1 MGGLW
6 WAGWVGR
13 RISNGDD
20 EQEENGLV
28 VAQLVSLQILCW
40 TDVPSYSNFGFKK
53 KSLLLVFFREFPF
66 IGQLWIWFSVT
77 DLNERNKISS
87 PVDVKEKE
95 QLVTDIKYSKS
106 HLLFPHH
113 WLLPLERFFWVVHFF
128 LFPLCSLRVCLSVC
142 VAYFFLLLCLFL
154 LLPSQSVELGSACVF
169 ITGGPPRSTR
179 FVVVTT
185 SKVNS
190 SHAVIVCVCCRHGYA

>member
-1 MGGLW
+1 VLDRRSLLPFW
-6 WAGWVGR
+6 DFYSIVTVVILFEIFFCWER
-13 RISNGDD
+13 ERERIS
-20 EQEENGLV
+20 
-28 VAQLVSLQILCW
+28 
-40 TDVPSYSNFGFKK
+40 
-53 KSLLLVFFREFPF
+53 F

-113 WLLPLERFFWVVHFF
+113 WLLPLERFFLSLSFTFSPFF
-128 LFPLCSLRVCLSVC
+128 SLFSFSLSLC
-142 VAYFFLLLCLFL
+142 VAYFFFLLLCLFFFFRVSRTRKRL
-154 LLPSQSVELGSACVF
+154 RIHYWLFQ
-169 ITGGPPRSTR
+169 RSTVLLSV
-179 FVVVTT
+179 FCNCT

-190 SHAVIVCVCCRHGYA
+190 SHSCYCVPRPLLNYAHVV